1 MNKRN
6 KNCQENSPHTAGR
19 AKSHWRTS
27 ASAIGMM
34 ILVMAALNWLNC
46 SDQKDTS
53 TEESSKVAQTGSET
67 ANNNPA
73 PVHTTGGASIYFPEP
88 SHDFGNI
95 VQGDKVSHTFIVQ
108 NYGDEP
114 LKLIKAKGS

>member
-1 MNKRN
+1 MSK
-6 KNCQENSPHTAGR
+6 KNQNNQENGPDVAGR
-19 AKSHWRTS
+19 HKRYWR
-27 ASAIGMM
+27 AMAPAAGMM
-34 ILVMAALNWLNC
+34 VIVLATLWWLNC
-46 SDQKDTS
+46 NDQKDTS
-53 TEESSKVAQTGSET
+53 TEGSSKVAQPGSET
-67 ANNNPA
+67 AIDNPA